1 MAVMCRFRPLCV
13 ALLLTNIY
21 FIIIFICAQQQYKV
35 SGVLVCL
42 TFVTKKCNAYN
53 NSVAIQFSS
62 KTCFYSNI
70 WTLQFKNRIRKNG
83 LDQQNYFYLIGIN
96 SREHS
101 DIFVSFAITLYIILN
116 IIYIGIINP

>member
-13 ALLLTNIY
+13 VLLLTNIY

-53 NSVAIQFSS
+53 NRVFSFHP
-62 KTCFYSNI
+62 KRVFIRIYGP
-70 WTLQFKNRIRKNG
+70 LQFKNRIRKND
-83 LDQQNYFYLIGIN
+83 LDQQNYFYFIGVN
-96 SREHS
+96 S
-101 DIFVSFAITLYIILN
+101 
-116 IIYIGIINP
+116 